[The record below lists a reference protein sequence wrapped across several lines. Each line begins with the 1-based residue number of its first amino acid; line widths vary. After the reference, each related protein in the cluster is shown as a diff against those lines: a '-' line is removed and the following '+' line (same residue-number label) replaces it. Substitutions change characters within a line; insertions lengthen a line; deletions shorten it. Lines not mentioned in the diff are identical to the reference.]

1 MSKLDKVIEFL
12 EKLKESLGRDYLIA
26 GGCAR
31 DIYHGRTPKDYDV
44 VFDNKTS
51 FREMQT
57 AISKMGVNIID
68 SFNFHS
74 GNKHFDVDSMVSCC
88 SSDDRIMY
96 GIKVKLEGDIEVDL
110 LIYNC
115 GELSEIPKM
124 FDYNINQFVVTLSI
138 YGVGF
143 VGTEHPNL
151 YGLKPVRGLGYSPR
165 DIKRKEKMKTL
176 AAELGYH
183 VPFE

>member
-12 EKLKESLGRDYLIA
+12 EKLKESLGKDYLIS

-31 DIYHGRTPKDYDV
+31 DIYHDRTPKDYDV
-44 VFDNKTS
+44 VFDNKTN
-51 FREMQT
+51 FKEMQT
-57 AISKMGVNIID
+57 AIYKMGVNIID

-74 GNKHFDVDSMVSCC
+74 TNKHFDEESLVSCC

-96 GIKVKLEGDIEVDL
+96 GVKVKLEEDIEVDL

-115 GELSEIPKM
+115 EDILVIPKM
-124 FDYNINQFVVTLSI
+124 FDYNINQFVINSEELLS
-138 YGVGF
+138 F

-151 YGLKPVRGLGYSPR
+151 YGLQPVRGLGNSPR
-165 DIKRKEKMKTL
+165 DIKRKEKMKAL
-176 AAELGYH
+176 AIELGYR
-183 VPFE
+183 VNE